1 MIIDKQGNILE
12 RWERKN
18 GRAIRDVDNEYGIG
32 FHICIPYTDE
42 QKTMYAEI
50 RELKKYL
57 EATDFRALKYADGCY
72 TEEEYAPYKN
82 ARANARARINEIEE
96 SFIEPTLTRKEMDEA
111 ERLAIEKLKGREGAN
126 GTS

>member
-1 MIIDKQGNILE
+1 MIIDTNGNELQAWFKKDGPLIF
-12 RWERKN
+12 
-18 GRAIRDVDNEYGIG
+18 DNDNRYGISFAIG
-32 FHICIPYTDE
+32 VEYTEE
-42 QKTMYAEI
+42 QKNKYEEI
-50 RELKKYL
+50 KALKKYL
-57 EATDFRALKYADGCY
+57 KNTDFRALKFADGCY

>member
-57 EATDFRALKYADGCY
+57 EATDFRALKYADGAY

-82 ARANARARINEIEE
+82 ARASARARINEIEG